1 MAFRERYV
9 ACRVSRIPML
19 TVLLEDHDK
28 LSGIMKQHFNIILE
42 TKDVTFK
49 GWNWGVTDFQGWAI
63 YNLEVVVLSK

>member
-1 MAFRERYV
+1 
-9 ACRVSRIPML
+9 ML